1 MKISETTSPK
11 AFKGTGYLTGALIG
25 IVAAVAAF
33 AITENIAIAIPLL
46 AGLSIPIGMSIER
59 KLQSESGG
67 KGKHADK
74 LMIALIAIGVL
85 FFFSLIFITRFI

>member
-1 MKISETTSPK
+1 MKKIETTSPK
-11 AFKGTGYLTGALIG
+11 AIKGTGYLTGALIG

-59 KLQSESGG
+59 KLQSENGE

-74 LMIALIAIGVL
+74 LMIALIIIGVL
-85 FFFSLIFITRFI
+85 FFFSLIFITKFI